1 MTSIKIKEVKN
12 DKKDSNVYIIT
23 SVYSEE
29 KKTVKDLIKE
39 LLASKSK
46 YVS

>member
-1 MTSIKIKEVKN
+1 MANIKIKESKN

>member
-12 DKKDSNVYIIT
+12 NKKDSNVYTIT

>member
-1 MTSIKIKEVKN
+1 MASIRIKEVKN
-12 DKKDSNVYIIT
+12 EKKDSNVYIIT

>member
-1 MTSIKIKEVKN
+1 MKGTEIKEVKN
-12 DKKDSNVYIIT
+12 DKRDSNVYIIT